1 MEQSNLSSLTEDK
14 IAECLAVIEPGS
26 IESGFPQALIAPE
39 PRPAAVLI
47 PFLQIR
53 GEWHLLYIRRTSK
66 LNDPHSG
73 QVAFPGG
80 ALDPEDTSLQAT
92 ALREMHEEIGIA
104 PDDVRILG
112 RLHDFVTIT
121 SFQVTPF
128 IGRIPWPYLLMLE
141 QNEVSRAFTI
151 PLAWLADPRNHRIQQ
166 RALPPPY
173 EPVPVVYFEPYDGEV
188 LWGAT
193 AGFTL
198 ALLDALD
205 CGV

>member
-1 MEQSNLSSLTEDK
+1 MTQNKLSSLTEEQ
-14 IAECLAVIEPGS
+14 ITACLSLVKAGA

-47 PFLQIR
+47 PFLQSR

-80 ALDPEDTSLQAT
+80 VLDPDDKSLQAT

-104 PDDVRILG
+104 PADVRILG
-112 RLHDFVTIT
+112 RLHEFITIT

-128 IGRIPWPYLLMLE
+128 IGRIPWPYPLKLE

-151 PLAWLADPRNHRIQQ
+151 PLSWLADPRNHRIQQ

-173 EPVPVVYFEPYDGEV
+173 EPVPVVYFEPHNGEV

-198 ALLDALD
+198 ALLDALS